1 MAWTKK
7 IKKTAG
13 KVSTAA
19 KKRYGIGKGRGGFK
33 FSQVA
38 KDLEMIKSRLNVE
51 KKFVDRTDF
60 EGSVGQVD
68 GNALGYAV
76 FDVSPIIAQGVG
88 ESYRVGNSIKATGMV
103 LNLACRGQI
112 NAHKRKLKIMLIR
125 SRTSDFLTSGTGPI
139 MEDLF
144 NANPLTGLIDYYSE
158 RNYSGMKSPHKIL
171 ATKYINV
178 IPHNDSST
186 GFAAGKLAAKLNDI
200 VRYDNDATLIP
211 QDFQYW
217 VVVMS
222 DFGNR
227 SLTTPST
234 NTGVLEQ
241 GAGSGVALRMS
252 SRMWYVDN

>member
-7 IKKTAG
+7 FKKTAG

-51 KKFVDRTDF
+51 KKFHDKADF
-60 EGSVGQVD
+60 EDSVGQVD
-68 GNALGYAV
+68 GNAVGYAL
-76 FDVSPIIAQGVG
+76 FDVTPYLTQGVG
-88 ESYRVGNSIKATGMV
+88 ESQRVGNSIKATGMV
-103 LNLACRGQI
+103 LNMACRGQI
-112 NAHKRKLKIMLIR
+112 NAHKRKVKVMLIR
-125 SRTSDFLTSGTGPI
+125 SKTSDFVGGTGGI
-139 MEDLF
+139 LADLF
-144 NANPLTGLIDYYSE
+144 NVNPLTGLIDFYSE
-158 RNYSGMKSPHKIL
+158 RNYSGMKGSHKIL

-186 GFAAGKLAAKLNDI
+186 GFACGKLAVKLNDVI
-200 VRYDNDATLIP
+200 RYDSDIQNIP
-211 QDFQYW
+211 QDFQYH
-217 VVVMS
+217 VIVMS

-227 SLTTPST
+227 SLSTTST
-234 NTGVLEQ
+234 IAGVLEQ
-241 GAGSGVALRMS
+241 GASSGVALRMS